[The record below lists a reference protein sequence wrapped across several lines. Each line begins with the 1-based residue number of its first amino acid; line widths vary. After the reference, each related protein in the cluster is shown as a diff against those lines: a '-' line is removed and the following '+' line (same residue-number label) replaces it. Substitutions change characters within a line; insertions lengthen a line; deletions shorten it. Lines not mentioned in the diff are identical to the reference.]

1 MASREKGGFTRES
14 TGLVKN
20 VSLFDAVAI
29 NVSYMSTGAALA
41 LIGFTMVLLPSVSG
55 VNLVYASLIGFLI
68 SIPQVVVY
76 TLMSSRTSRTGGDY
90 VWMSR
95 SLGGFTGSAVTF
107 MGITMETMP
116 YLALIALSTV
126 FAIGSV
132 GVALG
137 NGSFLGLSLPGN
149 VAGASQL
156 EQFAL
161 AAGVFAALI
170 GLNVVRPKW
179 GFKLV
184 TVLMVVGILTL
195 VLAVATV
202 LVAGQHGVAGY
213 INGLNA
219 TDSSSVPV
227 TYQSLAGSYHG
238 PTFNLAAT
246 LSMLP
251 FFAIF
256 VYPWFNASASV
267 GSELKG
273 RSAIRWNPAI
283 SAVLAFLVVTVPLAA
298 MYYAGGLGFTNEALA
313 SPSLVNDYSF
323 NFWTLAMGVSQDIS
337 VKTAIGLGWVL
348 WEVAILAFGIITI
361 SRYLLAQ
368 SFDMFLPSKMAY
380 VSERWGSPV
389 FAHLFD
395 LAVTV
400 VLIGL
405 AAFVYGTL
413 VSLYG
418 AVLASMLYF
427 LFVGLGAF
435 VYGIRRE
442 RGRDRVVLAVAGIL
456 MAAVFSYLSYEF
468 LTATDILG
476 QSLWGGNQLA
486 YGYIAVT
493 FAAGVVIYLASRRYH
508 RARGMDI
515 SLLFKEIPP
524 E

>member
-1 MASREKGGFTRES
+1 MTSRGEATFVRES

-41 LIGFTMVLLPSVSG
+41 LIGFTVVLLPSVSG
-55 VNLVYASLIGFLI
+55 VNLVFASLIGFLI
-68 SIPQVVVY
+68 SLPQVVVY
-76 TLMSSRTSRTGGDY
+76 TVMGGKTSRTGGDY

-132 GVALG
+132 GVAMG
-137 NGSFLGLSLPGN
+137 NGSFLGISLPGN
-149 VAGASQL
+149 IAGANQL
-156 EQFAL
+156 GQFAI
-161 AAGVFAALI
+161 AAVVFAALI
-170 GLNVVRPKW
+170 GLNIVRPKW

-184 TVLMVVGILTL
+184 SVLMVVGILTL
-195 VLAVATV
+195 VLAVATI
-202 LVAGQHGVAGY
+202 LVAGQHGVSGY
-213 INGLNA
+213 INGLNV
-219 TDSSSVPV
+219 TDSSNTPV
-227 TYQSLAGSYHG
+227 TYQSLAASYRGSSFDLG
-238 PTFNLAAT
+238 AT
-246 LSMLP
+246 VSVLP

-267 GSELKG
+267 GSELKTRG
-273 RSAIRWNPAI
+273 AIRWNPAI
-283 SAVLAFLVVTVPLAA
+283 SAVLAFLVVTVPLAV

-313 SPSLVNDYSF
+313 NSNLVNDYSF
-323 NFWTLAMGVSQDIS
+323 NFWTLAMGVSKDLALKS
-337 VKTAIGLGWVL
+337 AIGLGWIL

-368 SFDMFLPSKMAY
+368 SFDRFLPSSVAY

-395 LAVTV
+395 LVVTV
-400 VLIGL
+400 ALIGL
-405 AAFVYGTL
+405 ASFVYGTL

-418 AVLASMLYF
+418 AVLASMFYF

-435 VYGIRRE
+435 VYGLRRE
-442 RGRDRVVLAVAGIL
+442 KGRDRVVLTTAGIL
-456 MAAVFSYLSYEF
+456 MAAVFAYLSYEF

-476 QSLWGGNQLA
+476 QNLWGGNALA
-486 YGYIAVT
+486 YGYIALT
-493 FAAGVVIYLASRRYH
+493 FAAGVIIYLASRSYH

>member
-1 MASREKGGFTRES
+1 MTSREKGGFTRES

-76 TLMSSRTSRTGGDY
+76 TVMSQKASRTGGDY

-95 SLGGFTGSAVTF
+95 SLGGFTGSTITF

-137 NGSFLGLSLPGN
+137 NGGFLGLSLPGN
-149 VAGASQL
+149 VAGADRL
-156 EQFAL
+156 GQFSV
-161 AAGVFAALI
+161 AAAVFSALI
-170 GLNVVRPKW
+170 GLNILKPKW
-179 GFKLV
+179 GFKAV
-184 TVLMVVGILTL
+184 SVLMVVGVLTL
-195 VLAVATV
+195 ALAVATI
-202 LVAGQHGVAGY
+202 LVAGQHGVAAY
-213 INGLNA
+213 IDGLNA
-219 TDSSSVPV
+219 TGSSNAPV
-227 TYQSLAGSYHG
+227 TYQSLTSSYHG
-238 PTFNLAAT
+238 SSFDLGAT
-246 LSMLP
+246 VSVLP

-267 GSELKG
+267 GSELKTK
-273 RSAIRWNPAI
+273 RAIGWNPAV
-283 SAVLAFLVVTVPLAA
+283 SVVLAFLVVTIPLAA
-298 MYYAGGLGFTNEALA
+298 MYYVGGLGFTNEALA
-313 SPSLVNDYSF
+313 SPTLVNQYSF
-323 NFWTLAMGVSQDIS
+323 NFWTLAMGVSQDLP
-337 VKTAIGLGWVL
+337 VRAAIGLGWVL
-348 WEVAILAFGIITI
+348 WEAAILAFGIITI

-368 SFDMFLPSKMAY
+368 SFDRFLPSKMAY

-389 FAHLFD
+389 YAHLFD
-395 LAVTV
+395 LVVTV
-400 VLIGL
+400 ALIGL
-405 AAFVYGTL
+405 AASVYGTL

-427 LFVGLGAF
+427 LFVGVGAF
-435 VYGIRRE
+435 VYGLERE
-442 RGRDRVVLAVAGIL
+442 RGSDRVLLAGAGLL

-468 LTATDILG
+468 LTATDNLG
-476 QSLWGGNQLA
+476 QNLWGGNPLA

-493 FAAGVVIYLASRRYH
+493 FAAGVLIYLASRSYH
-508 RARGMDI
+508 RKRGMDI
-515 SLLFKEIPP
+515 SLLFREIPP